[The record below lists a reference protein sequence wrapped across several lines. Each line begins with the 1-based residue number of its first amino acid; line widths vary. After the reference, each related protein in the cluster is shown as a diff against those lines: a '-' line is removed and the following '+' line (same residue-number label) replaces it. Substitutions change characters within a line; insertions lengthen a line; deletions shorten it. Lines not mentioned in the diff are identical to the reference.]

1 MHCLRFILYLY
12 AELVQLIKDKLSFVN
27 ILEEKPNLVVNKK
40 VNANGIHWEK
50 KHSLQNK
57 FKQIH
62 CGGTKIVQRQKEA
75 WKSNIAMQSKAQI
88 LEVCRRFFGK
98 CCVNIMQILCK
109 YSGNIVEIL
118 WCKGRRLK
126 SWRCAGVSW
135 NWGLEV
141 GPASL
146 ELEKKPIIVLWFRFN
161 SHHPPHPPPVSYASP
176 APPATLPLVSPPPS
190 PPPPANNC
198 ALVSL

>member
-62 CGGTKIVQRQKEA
+62 CGGTKIIQRQKEA
-75 WKSNIAMQSKAQI
+75 WKSNITMQSKAQI

-98 CCVNIMQILCK
+98 CCVNIMQIFWK
-109 YSGNIVEIL
+109 YCGNIVVQGKAAKI
-118 WCKGRRLK
+118 
-126 SWRCAGVSW
+126 
-135 NWGLEV
+135 LEV
-141 GPASL
+141 CRSFL
-146 ELEKKPIIVLWFRFN
+146 ELGIRSGAGFPGTGEE
-161 SHHPPHPPPVSYASP
+161 
-176 APPATLPLVSPPPS
+176 
-190 PPPPANNC
+190 ANYC
-198 ALVSL
+198 ALVPL